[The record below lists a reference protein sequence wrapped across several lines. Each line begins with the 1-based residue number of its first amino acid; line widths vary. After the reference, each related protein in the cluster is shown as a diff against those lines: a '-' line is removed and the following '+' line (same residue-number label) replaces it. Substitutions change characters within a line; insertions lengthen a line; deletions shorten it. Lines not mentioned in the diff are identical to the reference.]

1 MQDARVDMM
10 QLASETQLE
19 RFKIAHQVG
28 DPNAQVPNPDV
39 RQ

>member
-1 MQDARVDMM
+1 M
-10 QLASETQLE
+10 QLQAETQLE

-28 DPNAQVPNPDV
+28 QPNAEVPNPDV